1 MNMIILLSLLC
12 SQRVFFDPVLITD
25 DYIYDKFGF
34 RQVTVEAPDRSVVIT
49 LAGDINMSASKTYV
63 DSGGAVSSRGV
74 LTFSVFSDSIK
85 GQINGDINYC
95 NLETVVLN
103 DNTLRH
109 ADKSF
114 CFRMHTNAFRHLLGL
129 GFNLFG
135 LANNHMEDY
144 GAQGIIQTI
153 DNISALQSD
162 FTFSFAGAGKNYEE
176 SVKPSVFEVKGHTF
190 AFSSIGI
197 SGLPATR
204 YGAGVALTSFCD
216 RVLQEL
222 SVAEADYR
230 ILAVHAGLERNEF
243 VTQIQTSVFRK
254 ALDEYKIDLVVGTHP
269 HIVQG
274 VEYNDGRIAFYSLG
288 NFLMLGARD
297 MSTVEN
303 SYCKKDFGLFVRIY
317 LSDSLDLDSVTVH
330 PVFNMHFQ
338 PYFLVDSV
346 SVRRRI
352 DWLNRI
358 SFQPYLSPGGE
369 KVHFESDGSRGIFVP

>member
-1 MNMIILLSLLC
+1 MNMIILMSLLC
-12 SQRVFFDPVLITD
+12 SHRIFFDPVLITD

-74 LTFSVFSDSIK
+74 LSFSVFSDSIK
-85 GQINGDINYC
+85 GHINGDINYC

-103 DNTLRH
+103 DNTLGH

-176 SVKPSVFEVKGHTF
+176 SVKPCVFEVKGHTF

-222 SVAEADYR
+222 SVTEADYR

-338 PYFLVDSV
+338 PYFLEDSV
-346 SVRRRI
+346 SVSRRI

-369 KVHFESDGSRGIFVP
+369 KVHFGSDGSRGIFVP